1 MDQMMQLV
9 PIRKKYVY
17 PKLVRIDSEQ
27 GRTYTLEGQPAVP
40 SVTTIL
46 SGTKDK
52 SHLDAWAARVGQDEA
67 EKIRNT
73 THVAR
78 GQRLLDGLQAD

>member
-1 MDQMMQLV
+1 MMQLV

-67 EKIRNT
+67 EKIRNDAANVG
-73 THVAR
+73 THMHSVVE
-78 GQRLLDGLQAD
+78 LKSVL

>member
-1 MDQMMQLV
+1 MQLV

-46 SGTKDK
+46 SGTKT
-52 SHLDAWAARVGQDEA
+52 Q
-67 EKIRNT
+67 
-73 THVAR
+73 
-78 GQRLLDGLQAD
+78 